1 MTQTVLKNEITE
13 LAPRTWMDA
22 DRRNETAEG
31 VANILADAY
40 RLLVN
45 TQGLHWN
52 AEGPMFYSL
61 HKLTEDHYRELFDSV
76 DVLAERIRALG
87 LPAPQ
92 SIRELSERSVI
103 ADLPDNA
110 ELEGRIGRLVED
122 YEQAARRAAEL
133 IEIAES
139 NKDVKTADMLTERI
153 GVYEENAWMLRATI
167 AS

>member
-1 MTQTVLKNEITE
+1 VTQTVLKNEITE

-22 DRRNETAEG
+22 DKRKEIADG

-40 RLLVN
+40 RLLIN

-52 AEGPMFYSL
+52 VEGPMFYSL
-61 HKLTEDHYRELFDSV
+61 HKLTEDHYRELFESTDE
-76 DVLAERIRALG
+76 LAERIRALG

-92 SIRELSERSVI
+92 SIRELSERSVLT
-103 ADLPDNA
+103 DLPDDA
-110 ELEGRIGRLVED
+110 KLEGRIERLVED
-122 YEQAARRAAEL
+122 YEQAARRAAQL

-139 NKDVKTADMLTERI
+139 NRDVKTADMLTERI

>member
-22 DRRNETAEG
+22 DKRKEIAEG

-139 NKDVKTADMLTERI
+139 NRDVKTADMLTERI

>member
-22 DRRNETAEG
+22 DKRKEIAEG

-92 SIRELSERSVI
+92 SIKELSERSVI

>member
-1 MTQTVLKNEITE
+1 MTQSVLKNEITE
-13 LAPRTWMDA
+13 LAPRSWMEAGQRKEIA
-22 DRRNETAEG
+22 DG

-52 AEGPMFYSL
+52 VEGPLFFSL
-61 HKLTEDHYRELFDSV
+61 HKLTEDHYRELFDST

-92 SIRELSERSVI
+92 TIRELSERSVL

-110 ELEGRIGRLVED
+110 ELEARIERLVED
-122 YEQAARRAAEL
+122 YERAARRAAQL
-133 IEIAES
+133 IEVAE
-139 NKDVKTADMLTERI
+139 NNRDVKTADMLTERI
-153 GVYEENAWMLRATI
+153 GIYEENAWMLRATI

>member
-22 DRRNETAEG
+22 DKRKEIAEG

-122 YEQAARRAAEL
+122 YEQAALRAAEL

>member
-1 MTQTVLKNEITE
+1 VLKNEITE

-22 DRRNETAEG
+22 DQRKEIAEG
-31 VANILADAY
+31 VANVLADAY

-52 AEGPMFYSL
+52 VEGPMFYSL
-61 HKLTEDHYRELFDSV
+61 HKLTEDHYRELFDST

-92 SIRELSERSVI
+92 SIRELSERSVL

-110 ELEGRIGRLVED
+110 ELEGRIERLVED
-122 YEQAARRAAEL
+122 YERAARRAAQL
-133 IEIAES
+133 IELAES

-153 GVYEENAWMLRATI
+153 GIYEENAWMLRATI

>member
-22 DRRNETAEG
+22 DQRKEIAEG
-31 VANILADAY
+31 VANVLADAY

-52 AEGPMFYSL
+52 VEGPMFYSL
-61 HKLTEDHYRELFDSV
+61 HKLTEDHYRELFDST

-92 SIRELSERSVI
+92 SIRELSERSVL

-110 ELEGRIGRLVED
+110 ELEGRIERLVED
-122 YEQAARRAAEL
+122 YERAARRAAQL
-133 IEIAES
+133 IELAES

-153 GVYEENAWMLRATI
+153 GIYEENAWMLRATI